1 MSGHPVPRLFIMGLK
16 MTNVQLVLNWGG
28 KWKSHHGQYWYEG
41 RRAKK
46 FDFPRDANY
55 DQLSDSMFLVAS
67 YSAEIHPVGQP
78 SEWLVPSDIA
88 SKIVHPPVGR
98 RPPGR
103 PRKNRLPSFGEEVT
117 QRRCTTCHCVGHNSH
132 TCTYPKSSTP
142 LNGMGSTSEIGEAS
156 GSHNVL

>member
-1 MSGHPVPRLFIMGLK
+1 M
-16 MTNVQLVLNWGG
+16 
-28 KWKSHHGQYWYEG
+28 
-41 RRAKK
+41 
-46 FDFPRDANY
+46 
-55 DQLSDSMFLVAS
+55 
-67 YSAEIHPVGQP
+67 GQP

-103 PRKNRLPSFGEEVT
+103 PRKNRKPSFGEEVT
-117 QRRCTTCHCVGHNSH
+117 QRRCTTCHRVGNNSH

-142 LNGMGSTSEIGEAS
+142 SNGMGNTSEIGEAS